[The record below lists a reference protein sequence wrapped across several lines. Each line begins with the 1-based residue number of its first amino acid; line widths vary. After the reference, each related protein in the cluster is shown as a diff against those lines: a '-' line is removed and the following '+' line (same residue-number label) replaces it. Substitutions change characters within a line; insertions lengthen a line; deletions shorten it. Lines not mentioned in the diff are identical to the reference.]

1 MSAAV
6 PTDETLVIET
16 PERVPL
22 HFALASTG
30 NRFLACAFDHF
41 LQVVVIVFVALSV
54 WWWIGWISLSELGSW
69 ATGAPKWLL
78 ALLVVAVFA
87 LWSGYF
93 VLFEWWW
100 AGQTPGKRWLRLRV

>member
-1 MSAAV
+1 MKDEGEAVGLYPSSFILHPSSFKMSVA

-41 LQVVVIVFVALSV
+41 LQILLMAVVFFAVI
-54 WWWIGWISLSELGSW
+54 WWMGFSDLGLWVSS
-69 ATGAPKWLL
+69 APNWLL
-78 ALLVVAVFA
+78 ALLIV
-87 LWSGYF
+87 
-93 VLFEWWW
+93 
-100 AGQTPGKRWLRLRV
+100 